1 MRQSFKGIR
10 VGSSDPNRL
19 KELREAHKEF
29 EKMLADGWQ
38 VTNAKKAKRPRIQKI
53 KVPRKVE
60 VSIMNGLVKVI
71 VDFTEWQA
79 HGSVGTVV
87 KEIY

>member
-1 MRQSFKGIR
+1 MRNTFRGVR

-19 KELREAHKEF
+19 KELRKAHEEF
-29 EKMLADGWQ
+29 QKMLADGWQ
-38 VTNAKKAKRPRIQKI
+38 ITSVKKVKRPRIQKE
-53 KVPRKVE
+53 KTPRKVE

-79 HGSVGTVV
+79 HGSIGRII